1 MPTVSVGAR
10 LHFGFQNLSLAH
22 ARLYGGLGVALAE
35 PRVRVT
41 ATRSDAVECAD
52 ATVRRYVR
60 RATEVLDVPGAAVT
74 VDETLPRHVGLGS
87 GTQVA
92 LAIVAAVAAAYDRD
106 ATVRE
111 HAPDLGRGGRSG
123 VGVAAFESGGFVVD
137 GGHPTARFTTDPPE
151 AGEWTVPPVVARHDL
166 PADWR
171 FVLAVPDSPRGRN
184 GDREDE
190 SMRNVVD
197 GADAA
202 IADEVAGVVTRRL
215 LPAAAEGRL
224 DAFGDAVAAIGRL
237 NGAWYADEQ
246 GGVFRPPVGTVVD
259 ELSSHPDVTG
269 VGQSSWGPTVYGLT
283 DAAHRS
289 AAADAAR
296 TALDAAGVDGD
307 VRIVRPSNRG
317 SRVE

>member
-1 MPTVSVGAR
+1 MATVSAGAR

-22 ARLYGGLGVALAE
+22 TRLYGGLGVALDE
-35 PRVRVT
+35 PRVRLH
-41 ATRSDAVECAD
+41 ATRSDAVDCPD
-52 ATVRRYVR
+52 PTVRRYAR
-60 RATEVLDVPGAAVT
+60 RATAVLGVPGAAVT
-74 VDETLPRHVGLGS
+74 VDATLPRHVGLGS

-92 LAIVAAVAAAYDRD
+92 LAVFAAVAAAYDRD
-106 ATVRE
+106 VTVRE
-111 HAPDLGRGGRSG
+111 YAPDLGRGGRSG

-137 GGHPTARFTTDPPE
+137 GGHPTARFTTDPPDE
-151 AGEWTVPPVVARHDL
+151 GEWTVPPVVARHDL
-166 PADWR
+166 PDDWR
-171 FVLAVPDSPRGRN
+171 FVLVVPDTSRGRN

-190 SMRNVVD
+190 SMRNVVER
-197 GADAA
+197 ADAT
-202 IADEVAGVVTRRL
+202 IADEVSGVVTRRL

-259 ELSSHPDVTG
+259 ELSSHPVVTG

-296 TALDAAGVDGD
+296 AALDAAGVDGD
-307 VRIVRPSNRG
+307 VRVARPCNTG
-317 SRVE
+317 ATVE